1 MTGMIFLSHSTLY
14 AYAGGV
20 LVAAFA
26 VIRLGHRILDLLRDY
41 REFRAGR

>member
-1 MTGMIFLSHSTLY
+1 MVPFIHSTLY
-14 AYAGGV
+14 ACVGGV

-26 VIRLGHRILDLLRDY
+26 VVRLGHRILGLLRDY